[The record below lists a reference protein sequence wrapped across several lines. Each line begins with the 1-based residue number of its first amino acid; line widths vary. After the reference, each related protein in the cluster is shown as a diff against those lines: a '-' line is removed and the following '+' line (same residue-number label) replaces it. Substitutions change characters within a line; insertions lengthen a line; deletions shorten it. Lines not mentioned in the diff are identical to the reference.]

1 MILNHFLRLVSIAI
15 ALVYHHSKPFDHSP
29 SESLM
34 LKKILFTVIAMTLL
48 VGAII
53 FAKLGQFTAMDEAAK
68 NMVLPPETVTAM
80 LVEDAQWEQTIV
92 ATATVTA
99 VQGVKVSAETGGR
112 VSRINF
118 KSGAVVKAGDVL
130 IQLDTASEDAQLA
143 SAEATASLARANLT
157 RVRKLSKQNLASQD
171 ALDSAE
177 AKVKETVAQAH
188 NMRALIAKKTIK
200 APFSGRLGL
209 RLINLGEILREG
221 DDIVS
226 LQTLDPI
233 YVDFS
238 IPQKSLLRL
247 KPGLE
252 VRVTVDA
259 APDKT
264 FTGKILATNPEVD
277 PVTRS
282 VRVRAKIANPDE
294 ILRAGM
300 FANASVVMPEKQTVL
315 PVAATAIAYAT
326 FGDSVF
332 VVEQQKNDQSGE
344 TELVLRQQFVRLG
357 QARGD
362 FVDVIDGLNAGET
375 VVTSGV
381 FKLRSGMKVVI
392 DNTLA
397 PEPALDPQPS
407 DS

>member
-1 MILNHFLRLVSIAI
+1 
-15 ALVYHHSKPFDHSP
+15 
-29 SESLM
+29 M
-34 LKKILFTVIAMTLL
+34 LKKILFAAIAMSLL
-48 VGAII
+48 IGAII
-53 FAKLGQFTAMDEAAK
+53 FAKLGQFTAMDEAGQ

-80 LVEDAQWEQTIV
+80 LVDDTQWEQTIV

-99 VQGVKVSAETGGR
+99 VQGVNVSAETGGR
-112 VSRINF
+112 VSRIDF
-118 KSGAVVKAGDVL
+118 KSGAIVKAGDVL

-157 RVRKLSKQNLASQD
+157 RVRKLSKQNLSSQD

-188 NMRALIAKKTIK
+188 NVRALIAKKTVK

-259 APDKT
+259 APGKT

>member
-1 MILNHFLRLVSIAI
+1 M
-15 ALVYHHSKPFDHSP
+15 
-29 SESLM
+29 LM
-34 LKKILFTVIAMTLL
+34 LKKILFAAIAMSLL
-48 VGAII
+48 IAVII
-53 FAKLGQFTAMDEAAK
+53 FTKLGQFTAMDEAGQ
-68 NMVLPPETVTAM
+68 NMVLPPETVTAI
-80 LVEDAQWEQTIV
+80 LVNDTQWEQTIV

-112 VSRINF
+112 VSMIDF
-118 KSGAVVKAGDVL
+118 KSGAIVKAGDVL

-157 RVRKLSKQNLASQD
+157 RVRKLSKQNLSSQD

-188 NMRALIAKKTIK
+188 NVRALIAKKTIK

-344 TELVLRQQFVRLG
+344 AELVLRQQFVRLG

-397 PEPALDPQPS
+397 PEPELDPHPS

>member
-1 MILNHFLRLVSIAI
+1 
-15 ALVYHHSKPFDHSP
+15 
-29 SESLM
+29 M
-34 LKKILFTVIAMTLL
+34 LKKIFFAAMAVSLL

-53 FAKLGQFTAMDEAAK
+53 FAKLGQFTAMDEAAQ

-80 LVEDAQWEQTIV
+80 LVEDTQWEQTIH
-92 ATATVTA
+92 ATATVMA
-99 VQGVKVSAETGGR
+99 VQGVNVSAETGGR
-112 VSRINF
+112 VTKIDFR
-118 KSGAVVKAGDVL
+118 SGVMVKAGNVL
-130 IQLDTASEDAQLA
+130 IELDTASEDAQLA
-143 SAEATASLARANLT
+143 SAKASAALAEANLT
-157 RVRKLSKQNLASQD
+157 RVRKLSKQNLTSQD

-188 NMRALIAKKTIK
+188 NVRAMIAKKTIR

-209 RLINLGEILREG
+209 RQVNLGQILREG
-221 DDIVS
+221 DAIVS
-226 LQTLDPI
+226 LHTLDPI

-238 IPQKSLLRL
+238 IPQKILLRL

-259 APDKT
+259 APDVT
-264 FTGKILATNPEVD
+264 FVGKILASNPDVD
-277 PVTRS
+277 LATRS

-294 ILRAGM
+294 ALRAGM
-300 FANASVVMPEKQTVL
+300 FANATVVMPEKQKVL
-315 PVAATAIAYAT
+315 PITATAVAYAT

-332 VVEQQKNDQSGE
+332 VIEEQQNEQSSE
-344 TELVLRQQFVRLG
+344 TEKVLRQQFVRLG
-357 QARGD
+357 KTRGD
-362 FVDVIDGLNAGET
+362 FVDVIDGLKTGET

-381 FKLRSGMKVVI
+381 FKLRSGMKVII

-397 PEPALDPQPS
+397 PEPSLDPHPS

>member
-1 MILNHFLRLVSIAI
+1 
-15 ALVYHHSKPFDHSP
+15 VYHHSDTYNHYSN
-29 SESLM
+29 EALM
-34 LKKILFTVIAMTLL
+34 LKKLFFAVVAVSLL

-53 FAKLGQFTAMDEAAK
+53 FAKLGQFTAMGEAAQ
-68 NMVLPPETVTAM
+68 NMVMPAETVTAM
-80 LVEDAQWEQTIV
+80 LVEDKQWEQTII

-99 VQGVKVSAETGGR
+99 VQGVEVSAETGGR
-112 VSRINF
+112 VSEIDF
-118 KSGAVVKAGDVL
+118 ESGSIVNKGDVL

-143 SAEATASLARANLT
+143 SAEATAALAKASLT
-157 RVRKLSKQNLASQD
+157 RVRKLEKQNLSSQD

-188 NMRALIAKKTIK
+188 NVRAMIAKKTIR

-209 RLINLGEILREG
+209 RQVNLGQILREG
-221 DDIVS
+221 DAIVS
-226 LQTLDPI
+226 LHTLDPI

-238 IPQKSLLRL
+238 IPQKTLLRL

-259 APDKT
+259 APGDT
-264 FTGKILATNPEVD
+264 FTGKILATNPDVD
-277 PVTRS
+277 PSTRS
-282 VRVRAKIANPDE
+282 VRVRAKVANPNE
-294 ILRAGM
+294 VLRTGM
-300 FANASVVMPEKQTVL
+300 YANASVVMPDKKIVL
-315 PVAATAIAYAT
+315 PIAATAVAYAT

-332 VVEQQKNDQSGE
+332 VVEKQTNEQSGE
-344 TELVLRQQFVRLG
+344 TELLLRQQFVQLG
-357 QARGD
+357 QRRGD
-362 FVDVIDGLNAGET
+362 FVDVTDGLKAGET

-397 PEPALDPQPS
+397 PEPGLDPHPS

>member
-1 MILNHFLRLVSIAI
+1 VPIRI
-15 ALVYHHSKPFDHSP
+15 ALVYYRNDTFDHSP
-29 SESLM
+29 DEILM
-34 LKKILFTVIAMTLL
+34 LIKILFAAVAVSLL
-48 VGAII
+48 VGAIT
-53 FAKLGQFTAMDEAAK
+53 FAKLGQFTAMGEAAQ

-80 LVEDAQWEQTIV
+80 LVEDRQWEQTII

-99 VQGVKVSAETGGR
+99 VQGVEVSAETGGR
-112 VSRINF
+112 VSQIDF
-118 KSGAVVKAGDVL
+118 ESGSIVNTGDVL

-143 SAEATASLARANLT
+143 SAKATAALAEASLT
-157 RVRKLSKQNLASQD
+157 RVRKLSKQNLTSQD

-188 NMRALIAKKTIK
+188 NVRALIAKKTIR

-209 RLINLGEILREG
+209 RQVNLGQILREG
-221 DDIVS
+221 DAIVS
-226 LQTLDPI
+226 LHTLDPI

-238 IPQKSLLRL
+238 IPQKTLLRM

-259 APDKT
+259 ATGVT
-264 FTGKILATNPEVD
+264 FTGKILASNPDVD
-277 PVTRS
+277 LATRS

-294 ILRAGM
+294 ALRAGM
-300 FANASVVMPEKQTVL
+300 FANATVVMPEKQSVL
-315 PVAATAIAYAT
+315 PITATAVAYAT

-332 VVEQQKNDQSGE
+332 VIEEQKNEQTGE
-344 TELVLRQQFVRLG
+344 TEKVLRQQFVRLG
-357 QARGD
+357 QTRGD
-362 FVDVIDGLNAGET
+362 FIDVIDGLKAGET
-375 VVTSGV
+375 IVTSGV
-381 FKLRSGMKVVI
+381 FKLRSGMKVII

-397 PEPALDPQPS
+397 PEPSLDPHPS

>member
-1 MILNHFLRLVSIAI
+1 VSIRL
-15 ALVYHHSKPFDHSP
+15 ALVYHHSDTFDHSAN
-29 SESLM
+29 EILM
-34 LKKILFTVIAMTLL
+34 LKKLLFAAFAMFLL

-53 FAKLGQFTAMDEAAK
+53 FAKLGQFTAMDEAAI

-80 LVEDAQWEQTIV
+80 LVESAQWEQTITS
-92 ATATVTA
+92 TATVTA

-112 VSRINF
+112 VSRIDF
-118 KSGAVVKAGDVL
+118 ESGAIVKAGDVL

-143 SAEATASLARANLT
+143 SAEATANLARANLT
-157 RVRKLSKQNLASQD
+157 RVLELSKQNLSSQD

-177 AKVKETVAQAH
+177 AKVKETAAQAH
-188 NMRALIAKKTIK
+188 NVRALIAKKTIR

-221 DDIVS
+221 DEIVS

-252 VRVTVDA
+252 VRVTVDS
-259 APDKT
+259 APDDS
-264 FTGKILATNPEVD
+264 FTGKILATNPGVD

-294 ILRAGM
+294 VLRAGM

-315 PVAATAIAYAT
+315 PVAATAVAYAT

-332 VVEQQKNDQSGE
+332 VVEEQENDQSGE
-344 TELVLRQQFVRLG
+344 TEQVLRQQFIRLG

-362 FVDVIDGLNAGET
+362 FVDVIDGLKSGET

-397 PEPALDPQPS
+397 PEPSLDPDPS